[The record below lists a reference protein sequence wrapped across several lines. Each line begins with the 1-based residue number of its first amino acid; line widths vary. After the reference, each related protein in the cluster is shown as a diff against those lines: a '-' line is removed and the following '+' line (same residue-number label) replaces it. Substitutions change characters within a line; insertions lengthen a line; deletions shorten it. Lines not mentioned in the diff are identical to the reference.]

1 MVILVNSITDWKF
14 EKDGFNPM
22 LHDFNTELS
31 NIDHDEYAKNK
42 DKQCP

>member
-22 LHDFNTELS
+22 LLDFNTDLS